1 MKKHLLIALVLGLS
15 TTICHSQVKISVQGG
30 TGLTG
35 ITQNENYNAN
45 FGYRFG
51 VGV

>member
-30 TGLTG
+30 TR
-35 ITQNENYNAN
+35 IDRHYPK
-45 FGYRFG
+45 
-51 VGV
+51 